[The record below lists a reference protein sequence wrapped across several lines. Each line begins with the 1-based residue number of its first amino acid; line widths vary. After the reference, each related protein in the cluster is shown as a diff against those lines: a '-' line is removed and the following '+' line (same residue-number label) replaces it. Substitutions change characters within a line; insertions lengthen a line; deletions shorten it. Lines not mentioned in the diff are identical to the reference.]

1 MGRSL
6 SDARRWMQ
14 QGTSLLTAHSDLG
27 GDALSAPSG
36 LPGWSRKHLLAH
48 VSANADA
55 LGNLIRWAA
64 TGKPTPMYRTPEERV
79 AGIELGSRLSAA
91 QLWEWLHRSAKA
103 LEGAMARLSDEQWRE
118 PVVTAQGRTV
128 PAAEVPWLRAREV
141 FVHAVDLAGGL
152 SFADLPADF
161 LSTLCDEVAAKR
173 SNGPG
178 PALMLEAEDASGRW
192 ELPGS
197 GEVAKLTGP
206 LAEIAAYLTGRPHY
220 LITSR
225 GEGAPPL
232 LPWLLPWGQGTNG
245 TRGCGRSPLR
255 QRASRGTGGQG
266 HLRPSKQRWRRR
278 TGEASCRHRAAGMG

>member
-128 PAAEVPWLRAREV
+128 PAAECPGCEHAKYSSTPSIWRAGC
-141 FVHAVDLAGGL
+141 H
-152 SFADLPADF
+152 LPTFRPTSYPRCAM
-161 LSTLCDEVAAKR
+161 KW
-173 SNGPG
+173 P
-178 PALMLEAEDASGRW
+178 PSGAMARD
-192 ELPGS
+192 
-197 GEVAKLTGP
+197 
-206 LAEIAAYLTGRPHY
+206 RP
-220 LITSR
+220 
-225 GEGAPPL
+225 
-232 LPWLLPWGQGTNG
+232 
-245 TRGCGRSPLR
+245 
-255 QRASRGTGGQG
+255 
-266 HLRPSKQRWRRR
+266 
-278 TGEASCRHRAAGMG
+278 